1 MSYLQIST
9 MVRNQK
15 EPAATIAAAVR
26 WSFPGFITWRS
37 LITHYTLPPFD
48 RFDPLRSHRR
58 HFKVR
63 HVVFIYHLTNFDRS
77 SISSQWPGLQFSR
90 TCSATPAPV
99 NAREIRICH
108 RRGNKRRSQ
117 DTNRSSFFLQK
128 RVFHFDAVYTTT
140 GKELS
145 SRRVQKWRARLERDH
160 NYEIAK
166 AARGIFASSVPNRT
180 RSICWLLY
188 RIPRKSFS

>member
-117 DTNRSSFFLQK
+117 DTNRSSLFFAETCFPLWCCIHNDRK
-128 RVFHFDAVYTTT
+128 RIT
-140 GKELS
+140 LS
-145 SRRVQKWRARLERDH
+145 KGTEMESETWAR
-160 NYEIAK
+160 
-166 AARGIFASSVPNRT
+166 P
-180 RSICWLLY
+180 
-188 RIPRKSFS
+188 